1 MLEVLFLRG
10 RIMIEPKFIPYLSGE
25 KKVTKNGYEYIALKD
40 NTPEDMFNE
49 YMRRVQKQDDRIKNG
64 EMVVKY

>member
-1 MLEVLFLRG
+1 ML
-10 RIMIEPKFIPYLSGE
+10 EPKFIPYLSG
-25 KKVTKNGYEYIALKD
+25 KKAMTKNGYEYIILKD
-40 NTPEDMFNE
+40 NTPEDIFNE

>member
-1 MLEVLFLRG
+1 ML
-10 RIMIEPKFIPYLSGE
+10 EPKFIPYLSGK

-40 NTPEDMFNE
+40 NTPKDIFNE
-49 YMRRVQKQDDRIKNG
+49 YMRRVQKQDYRIKNG